1 MLNFYLPKFKVN
13 SFGIIGSLLA
23 FNIIAFW
30 GVARC
35 DLVDLMSVA
44 VEYVTWVLGNF
55 EMCFDLCASP
65 LWLKWAVVI
74 HQKLLK
80 KRQLLKKYKHGS

>member
-1 MLNFYLPKFKVN
+1 MLTLYPTKFKVN
-13 SFGIIGSLLA
+13 SFGVLGSPLSINL
-23 FNIIAFW
+23 IAFW
-30 GVARC
+30 GVATC
-35 DLVDLMSVA
+35 DLVDWMSVV
-44 VEYVTWVLGNF
+44 VEYVTWVSGNF

-80 KRQLLKKYKHGS
+80 IRQLLKKYKHGS

>member
-1 MLNFYLPKFKVN
+1 MVPLYLPKFKIN

-30 GVARC
+30 GVATC
-35 DLVDLMSVA
+35 DLVDLMSVV

-80 KRQLLKKYKHGS
+80 IRQLLKKYKHGS